1 MKRDLLLVGG
11 TLLTVYVV
19 ARLMRT
25 QIETS
30 IAMKVQSQVLHGLSG
45 LTEFATIFTDN
56 PAIQQQVYNGV
67 SLPVAQGVT
76 EGLYLR

>member
-1 MKRDLLLVGG
+1 MKRDILIVGG
-11 TLLTVYVV
+11 TLLSVYVI

-30 IAMKVQSQVLHGLSG
+30 IAARVQSQVLHGLSG
-45 LTEFATIFTDN
+45 VTEFATIFTDN

-67 SLPVAQGVT
+67 SMPVAQGVT
-76 EGLYLR
+76 GALYLR